1 MLGILGLGNY
11 STLHYINRINE
22 EFNKINGGFS
32 TCPFKMLNVNFNEI
46 NHYLPY
52 KTKELAPIIE
62 RNIIELNKLE
72 VTKILIPNITL
83 HETVDQIYLPESIRN
98 KITHPLN
105 FEKVRSNDCNFSKF
119 IVLGSLYM
127 MESNYI
133 AKKLKAEKVSLIKEE
148 LLEIDRIRTS
158 IYSQGVVDEDL
169 NWIRKFMNSYPNV
182 TLVIACTE
190 LSILFSKIESK
201 NPVIDL
207 AEIQIKQALG

>member
-1 MLGILGLGNY
+1 
-11 STLHYINRINE
+11 
-22 EFNKINGGFS
+22 
-32 TCPFKMLNVNFNEI
+32 
-46 NHYLPY
+46 
-52 KTKELAPIIE
+52 
-62 RNIIELNKLE
+62 
-72 VTKILIPNITL
+72 
-83 HETVDQIYLPESIRN
+83 
-98 KITHPLN
+98 
-105 FEKVRSNDCNFSKF
+105 
-119 IVLGSLYM
+119 

-207 AEIQIKQALG
+207 AEIQIKQSLG